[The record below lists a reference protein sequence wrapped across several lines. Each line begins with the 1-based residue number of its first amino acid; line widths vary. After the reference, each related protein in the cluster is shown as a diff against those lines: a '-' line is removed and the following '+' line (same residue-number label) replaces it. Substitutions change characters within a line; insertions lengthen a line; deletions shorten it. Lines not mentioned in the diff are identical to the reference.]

1 MRRLTAAHAAALS
14 ILAAALA
21 LPGCRTKEKQAQSKQ
36 SSPVAAVADAPLA
49 SVVDTGDPHYEKQ
62 LLGGFYG
69 IENQSWRW
77 SAKNFSV
84 KLRPIKG
91 ADHSG
96 AKLDLKFVI
105 PEVMFRRVGAMTLD
119 AKANGLDLGP
129 QTFSKMGDAE
139 YIRDV
144 SPVVLAGD
152 STTFEFSVDKGLPP
166 SAKDPRELA
175 VIVTSVGLVP
185 K

>member
-1 MRRLTAAHAAALS
+1 MRRLTVARAAALG
-14 ILAAALA
+14 ILTAALA
-21 LPGCRTKEKQAQSKQ
+21 LPGCSTKKKEAESKQ
-36 SSPVAAVADAPLA
+36 PASAAVVDAPLA
-49 SVVDTGDPHYEKQ
+49 SVVDTGDPAHEKQ

-77 SAKNFSV
+77 AAKSFSV
-84 KLRPIKG
+84 KLRPLKG
-91 ADHSG
+91 SDQAG

-105 PEVMFRRVGAMTLD
+105 PEVMFRRVGAMTVD

-129 QTFSKMGDAE
+129 QTFSKMGDGE

-144 SPVVLAGD
+144 SPVALAGD

-166 SAKDPRELA
+166 TAKDPRELA
-175 VIVTSVGLVP
+175 IIVTSVGLVP